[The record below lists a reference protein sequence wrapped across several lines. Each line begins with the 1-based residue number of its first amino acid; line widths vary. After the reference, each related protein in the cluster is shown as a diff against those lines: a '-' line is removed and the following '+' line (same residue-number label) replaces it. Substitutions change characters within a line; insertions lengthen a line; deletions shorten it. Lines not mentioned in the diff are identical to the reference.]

1 MRNHLPYMTT
11 PINTSQTASIIHSIL
26 PYSRYLKRILE
37 SEPELYQEL
46 LKQLHLPFV
55 REEMLDL
62 LQNPAIPLSNEAN
75 LHHLL
80 RQLRKR
86 TILRL
91 AARDLAG
98 FADLNEVMSTM
109 TALADVTIQFSLR
122 FLHQLMAQ
130 PERFGEPVGEK
141 TGTKQQL
148 LIVAMGKL
156 GGGELNVS
164 SDVDLVFIYPED
176 GETDG
181 KKNITNHEFF
191 VKLGRKLIA
200 SLNDYTVD
208 GYVFRVDMRLR
219 PYGENSPLAISLTM
233 LEDYFVTQGREW
245 ERHAWIKSR
254 VIAGSSITEAALM
267 ELIVRPFVFR
277 KYLDFGAYE
286 AMRSLHTQLRKEVDR
301 RELHDNIKLGPGGI
315 REIEFITQVFQL
327 IRGGRDADLCI
338 RPTLGVLQR
347 LKQKQPLPEQTVEE
361 LIQAYHFLRKLE
373 HRLQYLDDQQTQ
385 NLPQNQD
392 DQLLIAK
399 SMGFTDY
406 TGFLEHLDLY
416 RQNVTYHFEQIF
428 AARRKTLKP
437 AVFARIRPEQT
448 GDSEIVKAFSDQLK
462 VLGYI
467 EPDKITARVQQ
478 FYGSA
483 IFRQLSHPNQERIL
497 ELMPTLMEVAA
508 RFPPV
513 EIMLERML
521 RLLEKIGQYS
531 AYLALLQEYPQ
542 TLPRVAKLVSISQ
555 WASDYLGRHPIL
567 LDELLAPSGLHA
579 LPDWST
585 LETELIHQLYH
596 TSIPRAQMMEWQMD
610 VLRHFQ
616 HAQVFRLLA
625 VDLEGNLLLETLS
638 DHLTALADLILD
650 HVVQLAWQGLKKKH
664 RESPV
669 FAIIGYGK
677 LGGKELGYVSDLDM
691 VYLYQ
696 DHHPDALEIYTKL
709 AQNINLWLTNHTSA
723 GVLYETDLRL
733 RPNGTSGLLVNS
745 VEAFSLYQHEQAW
758 VWEHQ
763 ALTRARFVVGNHEV
777 GEKFEQIRKDIL
789 CQPRDLANL
798 KREILMMRTKML
810 EAHPNPTPL
819 FDVKHD
825 HGGIID
831 VEFIVQYLVLG
842 YAHRY
847 PQLTGNIGN
856 IALLKLAGELGLTSA
871 EKANAALIAYRELRR
886 TQHQLRLSGMPE
898 ATGSTLSKDTSQKF
912 ARVAND
918 YLSDARQAVFLLWE
932 EVFGT
937 REILKP

>member
-1 MRNHLPYMTT
+1 MTT
-11 PINTSQTASIIHSIL
+11 LINISRATSIIDSVL

-37 SEPELYQEL
+37 SEPELHQEL
-46 LKQLHLPFV
+46 LQQLYHPLT
-55 REEMLDL
+55 REEMLDF
-62 LQNPAIPLSNEAN
+62 LQNPSALPADETG
-75 LHHLL
+75 LHRLL

-91 AARDLAG
+91 TARDLAG
-98 FADLNEVMSTM
+98 LADLNEVMTTM
-109 TALADVTIQFSLR
+109 TALADVTIRFSLE
-122 FLHQLMAQ
+122 FLHTLMTR
-130 PERFGEPVGEK
+130 PEIFGKPTGER
-141 TGTKQQL
+141 TGTEQQL

-181 KKNITNHEFF
+181 RKSITNHEFF

-277 KYLDFGAYE
+277 KYLDFEAYE

-347 LKQKQPLPEQTVEE
+347 LKQKQPLPEQTVDE
-361 LIQAYHFLRKLE
+361 LIEAYHFLRKLE

-399 SMGFTDY
+399 SMGFSDY
-406 TGFLEHLDLY
+406 TSFLKQLDLY
-416 RQNVTYHFEQIF
+416 RQNVTHHFEQIF
-428 AARRKTLKP
+428 AERRKAAKSGT
-437 AVFARIRPEQT
+437 FARIRPEQT
-448 GDSEIVKAFSDQLK
+448 GDSEIVKAFGNQLK

-467 EPDKITARVQQ
+467 DPDKITARVQQ
-478 FYGSA
+478 FYAGDV
-483 IFRQLSHPNQERIL
+483 FRQLSHPNQERIL

-513 EIMLERML
+513 EITLERML
-521 RLLEKIGQYS
+521 QLLEKIGQFS

-542 TLPRVAKLVSISQ
+542 TLLRVAKLVSISQ

-567 LDELLAPSGLHA
+567 LDELLAPSGLHT
-579 LPDWST
+579 LPDW
-585 LETELIHQLYH
+585 LALKTELIHQLH
-596 TSIPRAQMMEWQMD
+596 HSNIPKAQMTEWQMD

-650 HVVQLAWQGLKKKH
+650 NVVQLAWQGLRKKH
-664 RESPV
+664 RQSPV

-677 LGGKELGYVSDLDM
+677 LGGKELGYVSDLDI

-696 DHHPDALEIYTKL
+696 DSHPDAVEVYTKL
-709 AQNINLWLTNHTSA
+709 AQNINLWLTSHTSA

-733 RPNGTSGLLVNS
+733 RPNGTGGLLVNS
-745 VEAFSLYQHEQAW
+745 IEAFSQYQHEQAW

-763 ALTRARFVVGNHEV
+763 ALTRARFVIGDHAV

-798 KREILMMRTKML
+798 KREILTMRTRML

-831 VEFIVQYLVLG
+831 VEFMVQYLVLG

-856 IALLKLAGELGLTSA
+856 IGLLKLAGELGLTSA
-871 EKANAALIAYRELRR
+871 EKANAALTAYRELRR
-886 TQHQLRLSGMPE
+886 TQHQLRLSGIPE
-898 ATGSTLSKDTSQKF
+898 ATGTTLSKDASQKF
-912 ARVAND
+912 ARVTNE
-918 YLSDARQAVFLLWE
+918 YLSDARQAVFRLWDDI
-932 EVFGT
+932 FGT
-937 REILKP
+937 

>member
-1 MRNHLPYMTT
+1 MTT
-11 PINTSQTASIIHSIL
+11 LINISRATSIIDSVL

-37 SEPELYQEL
+37 SEPELHQEL
-46 LKQLHLPFV
+46 LKQLYHPLT
-55 REEMLDL
+55 REEMLDF
-62 LQNPAIPLSNEAN
+62 LQNPSTLPADETG
-75 LHHLL
+75 LHRLL

-98 FADLNEVMSTM
+98 LADLNEVMTTM
-109 TALADVTIQFSLR
+109 TALADVTIRFSLE
-122 FLHQLMAQ
+122 FLHTLMTR
-130 PERFGEPVGEK
+130 PEIFGKPTGER
-141 TGTKQQL
+141 TGTEQQL

-181 KKNITNHEFF
+181 RKSITNHEFF

-277 KYLDFGAYE
+277 KYLDFEAYE

-347 LKQKQPLPEQTVEE
+347 LKQKQPLPEQTVDE
-361 LIQAYHFLRKLE
+361 LIEAYHFLRKLE

-399 SMGFTDY
+399 SMGFSDY
-406 TGFLEHLDLY
+406 TSFLKQLDLY
-416 RQNVTYHFEQIF
+416 RQNVTHHFEQIF
-428 AARRKTLKP
+428 AERRKAAKSGT
-437 AVFARIRPEQT
+437 FARIRPEQT
-448 GDSEIVKAFSDQLK
+448 GDSEIVKAFGNQLK

-467 EPDKITARVQQ
+467 DPDRITARVQQ
-478 FYGSA
+478 FYAGDV
-483 IFRQLSHPNQERIL
+483 FRQLSHPNQERIL

-513 EIMLERML
+513 EITLERML
-521 RLLEKIGQYS
+521 QLLEKIGQFS

-542 TLPRVAKLVSISQ
+542 TLLRVAKLVSISQ
-555 WASDYLGRHPIL
+555 WASDYLGRHPIV
-567 LDELLAPSGLHA
+567 LDELLAPSGLHT
-579 LPDWST
+579 LPDW
-585 LETELIHQLYH
+585 LALKTELIHQLH
-596 TSIPRAQMMEWQMD
+596 HSNIPKTQMTEWQMD

-650 HVVQLAWQGLKKKH
+650 NVVQLAWQGLRKKH
-664 RESPV
+664 RQSPV

-677 LGGKELGYVSDLDM
+677 LGGKELGYVSDLDI

-696 DHHPDALEIYTKL
+696 DSHPDAVEVYTKL
-709 AQNINLWLTNHTSA
+709 AQNINLWLTSHTSA

-733 RPNGTSGLLVNS
+733 RPNGTGGLLVNS
-745 VEAFSLYQHEQAW
+745 IEAFSQYQHEQAW

-763 ALTRARFVVGNHEV
+763 ALTRARFVIGDHAV

-798 KREILMMRTKML
+798 KREILTMRTRML

-831 VEFIVQYLVLG
+831 VEFMVQYLVLG

-856 IALLKLAGELGLTSA
+856 IGLLKLAGELGLTSA
-871 EKANAALIAYRELRR
+871 EKANAALTAYRELRR
-886 TQHQLRLSGMPE
+886 TQHQLRLSGIPE
-898 ATGSTLSKDTSQKF
+898 ATGTTLSKDASQKF
-912 ARVAND
+912 ARVTNE
-918 YLSDARQAVFLLWE
+918 YLSDARQAVFRLWDDI
-932 EVFGT
+932 FGT
-937 REILKP
+937 

>member
-1 MRNHLPYMTT
+1 MTT
-11 PINTSQTASIIHSIL
+11 LINISRATSIIDSVL
-26 PYSRYLKRILE
+26 PCSRYLKRILE
-37 SEPELYQEL
+37 SEPELHQEL
-46 LKQLHLPFV
+46 LQQLYHPLT
-55 REEMLDL
+55 REEMLDF
-62 LQNPAIPLSNEAN
+62 LQNPSALPADETG
-75 LHHLL
+75 LHRLL

-91 AARDLAG
+91 TARDLAG
-98 FADLNEVMSTM
+98 LADLNEVMTTM
-109 TALADVTIQFSLR
+109 TALADVTIRFSLE
-122 FLHQLMAQ
+122 FLHTLMTR
-130 PERFGEPVGEK
+130 PEIFGKPTGER
-141 TGTKQQL
+141 TGTEQQL

-181 KKNITNHEFF
+181 RKSITNHEFF

-277 KYLDFGAYE
+277 KYLDFEAYE

-347 LKQKQPLPEQTVEE
+347 LKQKQPLPEQTVDE
-361 LIQAYHFLRKLE
+361 LIEAYHFLRKLE

-399 SMGFTDY
+399 SMGVSDY
-406 TGFLEHLDLY
+406 TSFLKQLDLY
-416 RQNVTYHFEQIF
+416 RQNVTHHFEQIF
-428 AARRKTLKP
+428 AERRKAAKSGT
-437 AVFARIRPEQT
+437 FARIRPEQT
-448 GDSEIVKAFSDQLK
+448 GDSEIVKAFGNQLK

-467 EPDKITARVQQ
+467 DPDKITARVQQ
-478 FYGSA
+478 FYAGDV
-483 IFRQLSHPNQERIL
+483 FRQLSHPNQERIL

-513 EIMLERML
+513 EITLERML
-521 RLLEKIGQYS
+521 QLLEKIGQFS

-567 LDELLAPSGLHA
+567 LDELLAPSGLHT
-579 LPDWST
+579 LPDW
-585 LETELIHQLYH
+585 LALKTELIHQLH
-596 TSIPRAQMMEWQMD
+596 HSNIPKTQMTEWQMD

-650 HVVQLAWQGLKKKH
+650 NVVQLAWQGLRKKH
-664 RESPV
+664 RQSPV

-677 LGGKELGYVSDLDM
+677 LGGKELGYVSDLDI

-696 DHHPDALEIYTKL
+696 DSHPDAVEVYTKL
-709 AQNINLWLTNHTSA
+709 AQNINLWLTSHTSA

-733 RPNGTSGLLVNS
+733 RPNGTGGLLVNS
-745 VEAFSLYQHEQAW
+745 IEAFSQYQHEQAW

-763 ALTRARFVVGNHEV
+763 ALTRARFVIGDHAVGK
-777 GEKFEQIRKDIL
+777 KFEQIRKDIL

-798 KREILMMRTKML
+798 KREILTMRTRML

-831 VEFIVQYLVLG
+831 VEFMVQYLVLG

-856 IALLKLAGELGLTSA
+856 IGLLKLAGELGLTSA

-886 TQHQLRLSGMPE
+886 TQHQLRLSGIPE
-898 ATGSTLSKDTSQKF
+898 ATGTTLSKDASQKF
-912 ARVAND
+912 ARVTNE
-918 YLSDARQAVFLLWE
+918 YLSDARQAVFRLWDDI
-932 EVFGT
+932 FGT
-937 REILKP
+937 

>member
-1 MRNHLPYMTT
+1 MTT
-11 PINTSQTASIIHSIL
+11 LINISRATSIIDSVL

-37 SEPELYQEL
+37 SEPELHQEL
-46 LKQLHLPFV
+46 LKQLYHPLT
-55 REEMLDL
+55 REEMLDF
-62 LQNPAIPLSNEAN
+62 LQNPSALPADETG
-75 LHHLL
+75 LHRLL

-98 FADLNEVMSTM
+98 LADLNEVMTTM
-109 TALADVTIQFSLR
+109 TALADVTIRFSLE
-122 FLHQLMAQ
+122 FLHTLMTR
-130 PERFGEPVGEK
+130 PEIFGKPTGER
-141 TGTKQQL
+141 TGTEQQL

-181 KKNITNHEFF
+181 RKSITNHEFF

-277 KYLDFGAYE
+277 KYLDFEAYE

-347 LKQKQPLPEQTVEE
+347 LKQKQPLPEQTVDE
-361 LIQAYHFLRKLE
+361 LIEAYHFLRKLE

-399 SMGFTDY
+399 SMGFSDY
-406 TGFLEHLDLY
+406 TSFLKQLDLY
-416 RQNVTYHFEQIF
+416 RQNVTHHFEQIF
-428 AARRKTLKP
+428 AERRKAAKSGT
-437 AVFARIRPEQT
+437 FARIRPEQT
-448 GDSEIVKAFSDQLK
+448 GDSEIVKAFGNQLK

-467 EPDKITARVQQ
+467 DPDRITARVQQ
-478 FYGSA
+478 FYAGDV
-483 IFRQLSHPNQERIL
+483 FRQLSHPNQERIL

-513 EIMLERML
+513 EITLERML
-521 RLLEKIGQYS
+521 QLLEKIGQFS

-542 TLPRVAKLVSISQ
+542 TLLRVAKLVSISQ

-567 LDELLAPSGLHA
+567 LDELLAPSGLHT
-579 LPDWST
+579 LPDW
-585 LETELIHQLYH
+585 LALKTELIHQLH
-596 TSIPRAQMMEWQMD
+596 HSNIPKTQMTEWQMD

-650 HVVQLAWQGLKKKH
+650 NVVQLAWQGLRKKH
-664 RESPV
+664 RQSPV

-677 LGGKELGYVSDLDM
+677 LGGKELGYVSDLDI

-696 DHHPDALEIYTKL
+696 DSHPDAVEVYTKL
-709 AQNINLWLTNHTSA
+709 AQNINLWLTSHTSA

-733 RPNGTSGLLVNS
+733 RPNGTGGLLVNS
-745 VEAFSLYQHEQAW
+745 IEAFSQYQHEQAW

-763 ALTRARFVVGNHEV
+763 ALTRARFVIGDHAV

-798 KREILMMRTKML
+798 KREILTMRTRML

-831 VEFIVQYLVLG
+831 VEFMVQYLVLG

-856 IALLKLAGELGLTSA
+856 IGLLKLAGELGLTSA

-886 TQHQLRLSGMPE
+886 TQHQLRLSGIPE
-898 ATGSTLSKDTSQKF
+898 ATGTTLSKDASQKF
-912 ARVAND
+912 ARVTNE
-918 YLSDARQAVFLLWE
+918 YLSDARQAVFRLWDDI
-932 EVFGT
+932 FGT
-937 REILKP
+937 

>member
-1 MRNHLPYMTT
+1 MTT
-11 PINTSQTASIIHSIL
+11 LINISRATSIIDSVL

-37 SEPELYQEL
+37 SEPELHQEL
-46 LKQLHLPFV
+46 LKQLYHPLT
-55 REEMLDL
+55 REEMLDF
-62 LQNPAIPLSNEAN
+62 LQNPSALPADETG
-75 LHHLL
+75 LHRLL

-91 AARDLAG
+91 TARDLAG
-98 FADLNEVMSTM
+98 LADLNEVMTTM
-109 TALADVTIQFSLR
+109 TALADVTIRFSLE
-122 FLHQLMAQ
+122 FLHTLMTR
-130 PERFGEPVGEK
+130 PEIFGKPTGER
-141 TGTKQQL
+141 TGTEQQL

-181 KKNITNHEFF
+181 RKSITNHEFF

-277 KYLDFGAYE
+277 KYLDFEAYE

-347 LKQKQPLPEQTVEE
+347 LKQKQPLPEQTVDE
-361 LIQAYHFLRKLE
+361 LIEAYHFLRKLE

-399 SMGFTDY
+399 SMGFSDY
-406 TGFLEHLDLY
+406 TSFLKQLDLY
-416 RQNVTYHFEQIF
+416 RQNVTHHFEQIF
-428 AARRKTLKP
+428 AERRKAAKSGT
-437 AVFARIRPEQT
+437 FARIRPEQT
-448 GDSEIVKAFSDQLK
+448 GDSEIVKAFGNQLK

-467 EPDKITARVQQ
+467 DPDKITARVQQ
-478 FYGSA
+478 FYAGDV
-483 IFRQLSHPNQERIL
+483 FRQLSHPNQERIL

-513 EIMLERML
+513 EITLERML
-521 RLLEKIGQYS
+521 QLLEKIGQFS

-567 LDELLAPSGLHA
+567 LDELLAPSGLHT
-579 LPDWST
+579 LPDW
-585 LETELIHQLYH
+585 LALKTELIHQLH
-596 TSIPRAQMMEWQMD
+596 HSNIPKTQMTEWQMD

-650 HVVQLAWQGLKKKH
+650 NVVQLAWQGLRKKH
-664 RESPV
+664 RQSPV

-677 LGGKELGYVSDLDM
+677 LGGKELGYVSDLDI

-696 DHHPDALEIYTKL
+696 DSHPDAVEVYTKL
-709 AQNINLWLTNHTSA
+709 AQNINLWLTSHTSA

-733 RPNGTSGLLVNS
+733 RPNGTGGLLVNS
-745 VEAFSLYQHEQAW
+745 IEAFSQYQHEQAW

-763 ALTRARFVVGNHEV
+763 ALTRARFVIGDHAVGK
-777 GEKFEQIRKDIL
+777 KFEQIRKDIL

-798 KREILMMRTKML
+798 KREILTMRTRML

-831 VEFIVQYLVLG
+831 VEFMVQYLVLG

-856 IALLKLAGELGLTSA
+856 IGLLKLAGELGLTSA

-886 TQHQLRLSGMPE
+886 TQHQLRLSGIPE
-898 ATGSTLSKDTSQKF
+898 ATGTTLSKDASQKF
-912 ARVAND
+912 ARVTNE
-918 YLSDARQAVFLLWE
+918 YLSDARQAVFRLWDDI
-932 EVFGT
+932 FGT
-937 REILKP
+937 

>member
-1 MRNHLPYMTT
+1 MTT
-11 PINTSQTASIIHSIL
+11 LINISRATSIIDSVL

-37 SEPELYQEL
+37 SEPELHQEL
-46 LKQLHLPFV
+46 LQQLYHPLT
-55 REEMLDL
+55 REEMLDF
-62 LQNPAIPLSNEAN
+62 LQNPSALPADETG
-75 LHHLL
+75 LHRLL

-91 AARDLAG
+91 TARDLAG
-98 FADLNEVMSTM
+98 LADLNEVMTTM
-109 TALADVTIQFSLR
+109 TALADVTIRFSLE
-122 FLHQLMAQ
+122 FLHTLMTR
-130 PERFGEPVGEK
+130 PEIFGKPTGER
-141 TGTKQQL
+141 TGTEQQL

-181 KKNITNHEFF
+181 RKSITNHEFF

-277 KYLDFGAYE
+277 KYLDFEAYE

-347 LKQKQPLPEQTVEE
+347 LKQKQPLPEQTVDE
-361 LIQAYHFLRKLE
+361 LIEAYHFLRKLE

-399 SMGFTDY
+399 SMGFSDY
-406 TGFLEHLDLY
+406 TSFLKQLDLY
-416 RQNVTYHFEQIF
+416 RQNVTHHFEQIF
-428 AARRKTLKP
+428 AERRKAAKSGT
-437 AVFARIRPEQT
+437 FARIRPEQT
-448 GDSEIVKAFSDQLK
+448 GDSEIVKAFGNQLK

-467 EPDKITARVQQ
+467 DPDKITARVQQ
-478 FYGSA
+478 FYAGDV
-483 IFRQLSHPNQERIL
+483 FRQLSHPNQERIL

-513 EIMLERML
+513 EITLERML
-521 RLLEKIGQYS
+521 QLLEKIGQFS

-567 LDELLAPSGLHA
+567 LDELLAPSGLHT
-579 LPDWST
+579 LPDW
-585 LETELIHQLYH
+585 LALKTELIHQLH
-596 TSIPRAQMMEWQMD
+596 HSNIPKTQMTEWQMD

-650 HVVQLAWQGLKKKH
+650 NVVQLAWQGLRKKH
-664 RESPV
+664 RQSPV

-677 LGGKELGYVSDLDM
+677 LGGKELGYVSDLDI

-696 DHHPDALEIYTKL
+696 DSHPDAVEVYTKL
-709 AQNINLWLTNHTSA
+709 AQNINLWLTSHTSA

-733 RPNGTSGLLVNS
+733 RPNGTGGLLVNS
-745 VEAFSLYQHEQAW
+745 IEAFSQYQHEQAW

-763 ALTRARFVVGNHEV
+763 ALTRARFVIGDHAV

-798 KREILMMRTKML
+798 KREILTMRTRML

-831 VEFIVQYLVLG
+831 VEFMVQYLVLG

-856 IALLKLAGELGLTSA
+856 IGLLKLAGELGLTSA

-886 TQHQLRLSGMPE
+886 TQHQLRLSGIPE
-898 ATGSTLSKDTSQKF
+898 ATGTTLSKDASQKF
-912 ARVAND
+912 ARVTNE
-918 YLSDARQAVFLLWE
+918 YLSDARQAVFRLWDDI
-932 EVFGT
+932 FGM
-937 REILKP
+937 

>member
-1 MRNHLPYMTT
+1 MTT
-11 PINTSQTASIIHSIL
+11 LINISRATSIIDSVL

-37 SEPELYQEL
+37 SEPELHQEL
-46 LKQLHLPFV
+46 LQQLYHPLT
-55 REEMLDL
+55 REEMLDF
-62 LQNPAIPLSNEAN
+62 LQNPSALPADETG
-75 LHHLL
+75 LHRLL

-91 AARDLAG
+91 TARDLAG
-98 FADLNEVMSTM
+98 LADLNEVMTTM
-109 TALADVTIQFSLR
+109 TALADVTIRFSLE
-122 FLHQLMAQ
+122 FLHTLMTR
-130 PERFGEPVGEK
+130 PEIFGKPTGER
-141 TGTKQQL
+141 TGTEQQL

-181 KKNITNHEFF
+181 RKSITNHEFF

-277 KYLDFGAYE
+277 KYLDFEAYE

-347 LKQKQPLPEQTVEE
+347 LKQKQPLPEQTVDE
-361 LIQAYHFLRKLE
+361 LIEAYHFLRKLE

-399 SMGFTDY
+399 SMGFSDY
-406 TGFLEHLDLY
+406 TSFLKQLDLY
-416 RQNVTYHFEQIF
+416 RQNVTHHFEQIF
-428 AARRKTLKP
+428 AERRKAAKSGT
-437 AVFARIRPEQT
+437 FARIRPEQT
-448 GDSEIVKAFSDQLK
+448 GDSEIVKAFGNQLK

-467 EPDKITARVQQ
+467 DPDKITARVQQ
-478 FYGSA
+478 FYAGDV
-483 IFRQLSHPNQERIL
+483 FRQLSHPNQERIL

-513 EIMLERML
+513 EITLERML
-521 RLLEKIGQYS
+521 QLLEKIGQFS

-567 LDELLAPSGLHA
+567 LDELLAPSGLHT
-579 LPDWST
+579 LPDW
-585 LETELIHQLYH
+585 LALKTELIHQLH
-596 TSIPRAQMMEWQMD
+596 HSNIPKTQMTEWQMD

-650 HVVQLAWQGLKKKH
+650 NVVQLAWQGLRKKH
-664 RESPV
+664 RQSPV

-677 LGGKELGYVSDLDM
+677 LGGKELGYVSDLDI

-696 DHHPDALEIYTKL
+696 DSHPDAVEVYTKL
-709 AQNINLWLTNHTSA
+709 AQNINLWLTSHTSA

-733 RPNGTSGLLVNS
+733 RPNGTGGLLVNS
-745 VEAFSLYQHEQAW
+745 IEAFSQYQHEQAW

-763 ALTRARFVVGNHEV
+763 ALTRARFVIGDHAV

-798 KREILMMRTKML
+798 KREILMMRIRML

-831 VEFIVQYLVLG
+831 VEFMVQYLVLG

-856 IALLKLAGELGLTSA
+856 IGLLKLAGELGLTSA

-886 TQHQLRLSGMPE
+886 TQHQLRLSGIPE
-898 ATGSTLSKDTSQKF
+898 ATGTTLSKDASQKF
-912 ARVAND
+912 ARVTNE
-918 YLSDARQAVFLLWE
+918 YLSDARQAVFRLWDDI
-932 EVFGT
+932 FGM
-937 REILKP
+937 

>member
-1 MRNHLPYMTT
+1 MTT
-11 PINTSQTASIIHSIL
+11 LINISRATSIIDSVL

-37 SEPELYQEL
+37 SEPELHQEL
-46 LKQLHLPFV
+46 LQQLYHPLT
-55 REEMLDL
+55 REEMLDF
-62 LQNPAIPLSNEAN
+62 LQNPSALPADETG
-75 LHHLL
+75 LHRLL

-91 AARDLAG
+91 TARDLAG
-98 FADLNEVMSTM
+98 LADLNEVMTTM
-109 TALADVTIQFSLR
+109 TALADVTIRFSLE
-122 FLHQLMAQ
+122 FLHTLMTR
-130 PERFGEPVGEK
+130 PEIFGKPTGER
-141 TGTKQQL
+141 TGTEQQL

-181 KKNITNHEFF
+181 RKSITNHEFF

-277 KYLDFGAYE
+277 KYLDFEAYE

-347 LKQKQPLPEQTVEE
+347 LKQKQPLPEQTVDE
-361 LIQAYHFLRKLE
+361 LIEAYHFLRKLE

-399 SMGFTDY
+399 SMGFSDY
-406 TGFLEHLDLY
+406 TSFLKQLDLY
-416 RQNVTYHFEQIF
+416 RQNVTHHFEQIF
-428 AARRKTLKP
+428 AERRKAAKSGT
-437 AVFARIRPEQT
+437 FARIRPEQT
-448 GDSEIVKAFSDQLK
+448 GDSEIVKAFGNQLK

-467 EPDKITARVQQ
+467 DPDRITARVQQ
-478 FYGSA
+478 FYAGDV
-483 IFRQLSHPNQERIL
+483 FRQLSHPNQERIL

-513 EIMLERML
+513 EITLERML
-521 RLLEKIGQYS
+521 QLLEKIGQFS

-542 TLPRVAKLVSISQ
+542 TLLRVAKLVSISQ

-567 LDELLAPSGLHA
+567 LDELLAPSGLHT
-579 LPDWST
+579 LPDW
-585 LETELIHQLYH
+585 LALKTELIHQLH
-596 TSIPRAQMMEWQMD
+596 HSNIPKTQMTEWQMD

-650 HVVQLAWQGLKKKH
+650 NVVQLAWQGLRKKH
-664 RESPV
+664 RQSPV

-677 LGGKELGYVSDLDM
+677 LGGKELGYVSDLDI

-696 DHHPDALEIYTKL
+696 DSHPDAVEVYTKL
-709 AQNINLWLTNHTSA
+709 AQNINLWLTSHTSA

-733 RPNGTSGLLVNS
+733 RPNGTGGLLVNS
-745 VEAFSLYQHEQAW
+745 IEAFSQYQHEQAW

-763 ALTRARFVVGNHEV
+763 ALTRARFVIGDHAV

-798 KREILMMRTKML
+798 KREILTMRTRML

-831 VEFIVQYLVLG
+831 VEFMVQYLVLG

-871 EKANAALIAYRELRR
+871 EKANAALTAYRELRR
-886 TQHQLRLSGMPE
+886 TQHQLRLSGIPE
-898 ATGSTLSKDTSQKF
+898 ATGTTLSKDASQKF
-912 ARVAND
+912 ARVTNE
-918 YLSDARQAVFLLWE
+918 YLSDARQAVFRLWDDI
-932 EVFGT
+932 FGT
-937 REILKP
+937 

>member
-1 MRNHLPYMTT
+1 MTT
-11 PINTSQTASIIHSIL
+11 LINISRATSIIDSVL

-37 SEPELYQEL
+37 SEPELHQEL
-46 LKQLHLPFV
+46 LKQLYHPLT
-55 REEMLDL
+55 REEMLDF
-62 LQNPAIPLSNEAN
+62 LQNPSTLPADETG
-75 LHHLL
+75 LHRLL

-98 FADLNEVMSTM
+98 LADLNEVMTTM
-109 TALADVTIQFSLR
+109 TALADVTIRFSLE
-122 FLHQLMAQ
+122 FLHTLMTR
-130 PERFGEPVGEK
+130 PEIFGKPTGER
-141 TGTKQQL
+141 TGTEQQL

-181 KKNITNHEFF
+181 RKSITNHEFF

-277 KYLDFGAYE
+277 KYLDFEAYE

-347 LKQKQPLPEQTVEE
+347 LKQKQPLPEQTVDE
-361 LIQAYHFLRKLE
+361 LIEAYHFLRKLE

-399 SMGFTDY
+399 SMGFSDY
-406 TGFLEHLDLY
+406 TSFLKQLDLY
-416 RQNVTYHFEQIF
+416 RQNVTHHFEQIF
-428 AARRKTLKP
+428 AERRKAAKSGT
-437 AVFARIRPEQT
+437 FARIRPEQT
-448 GDSEIVKAFSDQLK
+448 GDSEIVKAFGNQLK

-467 EPDKITARVQQ
+467 DPDRITARVQQ
-478 FYGSA
+478 FYAGDV
-483 IFRQLSHPNQERIL
+483 FRQLSHPNQERIL

-513 EIMLERML
+513 EITLERML
-521 RLLEKIGQYS
+521 QLLEKIGQFS

-542 TLPRVAKLVSISQ
+542 TLLRVAKLVSISQ

-567 LDELLAPSGLHA
+567 LDELLAPSGLHT
-579 LPDWST
+579 LPDW
-585 LETELIHQLYH
+585 LALKTELIHQLH
-596 TSIPRAQMMEWQMD
+596 HSNIPKTQMTEWQMD

-650 HVVQLAWQGLKKKH
+650 NVVQLAWQGLRKKH
-664 RESPV
+664 RQSPV

-677 LGGKELGYVSDLDM
+677 LGGKELGYVSDLDI

-696 DHHPDALEIYTKL
+696 DSHPDAVEVYTKL
-709 AQNINLWLTNHTSA
+709 AQNINLWLTSHTSA

-733 RPNGTSGLLVNS
+733 RPNGTGGLLVNS
-745 VEAFSLYQHEQAW
+745 IEAFSQYQHEQAW

-763 ALTRARFVVGNHEV
+763 ALTRARFVIGDHAV

-798 KREILMMRTKML
+798 KREILTMRTRML

-831 VEFIVQYLVLG
+831 VEFMVQYLVLG

-856 IALLKLAGELGLTSA
+856 IGLLKLAGELGLTSA
-871 EKANAALIAYRELRR
+871 EKANAALTAYRELRR
-886 TQHQLRLSGMPE
+886 TQHQLRLSGIPE
-898 ATGSTLSKDTSQKF
+898 ATGTTLSKDASQKF
-912 ARVAND
+912 ARVTNE
-918 YLSDARQAVFLLWE
+918 YLSDARQAVFRLWDDI
-932 EVFGT
+932 FGT
-937 REILKP
+937 

>member
-1 MRNHLPYMTT
+1 MTT
-11 PINTSQTASIIHSIL
+11 LINISRATSIIDNIL

-37 SEPELYQEL
+37 SEPELHQEL
-46 LKQLHLPFV
+46 LKQLYHPLT
-55 REEMLDL
+55 REEMLDF
-62 LQNPAIPLSNEAN
+62 LQNPSTLPADETG
-75 LHHLL
+75 LHRLL

-98 FADLNEVMSTM
+98 LADLNEVMTTM
-109 TALADVTIQFSLR
+109 TALADVTIRFSLE
-122 FLHQLMAQ
+122 FLHTLMTR
-130 PERFGEPVGEK
+130 PEIFGKPTGER
-141 TGTKQQL
+141 TGTEQQL

-181 KKNITNHEFF
+181 RKSITNHEFF

-277 KYLDFGAYE
+277 KYLDFEAYE

-347 LKQKQPLPEQTVEE
+347 LKQKQPLPEQTVDE
-361 LIQAYHFLRKLE
+361 LIEAYHFLRKLE

-399 SMGFTDY
+399 SMGFSDY
-406 TGFLEHLDLY
+406 TSFLKQLDLY
-416 RQNVTYHFEQIF
+416 RQNVTHHFEQIF
-428 AARRKTLKP
+428 AERRKAAKSGT
-437 AVFARIRPEQT
+437 FARIRPEQT
-448 GDSEIVKAFSDQLK
+448 GDSEIVKAFGNQLK

-467 EPDKITARVQQ
+467 DPDRITARVQQ
-478 FYGSA
+478 FYAGDV
-483 IFRQLSHPNQERIL
+483 FRQLSHPNQERIL

-513 EIMLERML
+513 EITLERML
-521 RLLEKIGQYS
+521 QLLEKIGQFS

-567 LDELLAPSGLHA
+567 LDELLAPSGLHT
-579 LPDWST
+579 LPDW
-585 LETELIHQLYH
+585 LALKTELIHQLH
-596 TSIPRAQMMEWQMD
+596 HSNIPKTQMTEWQMD

-650 HVVQLAWQGLKKKH
+650 NVVQLAWQGLRKKH
-664 RESPV
+664 RQSPV

-677 LGGKELGYVSDLDM
+677 LGGKELGYVSDLDI

-696 DHHPDALEIYTKL
+696 DSHPDAVEVYTKL
-709 AQNINLWLTNHTSA
+709 AQNINLWLTSHTSA

-733 RPNGTSGLLVNS
+733 RPNGTGGLLVNS
-745 VEAFSLYQHEQAW
+745 IEAFSQYQHEQAW

-763 ALTRARFVVGNHEV
+763 ALTRARFVIGDHAV

-798 KREILMMRTKML
+798 KREILTMRTRML

-831 VEFIVQYLVLG
+831 VEFMVQYLVLG

-856 IALLKLAGELGLTSA
+856 IGLLKLAGELGLTSA

-886 TQHQLRLSGMPE
+886 TQHQLRLSGIPE
-898 ATGSTLSKDTSQKF
+898 ATGTTLSKDASQKF
-912 ARVAND
+912 ARVTNE
-918 YLSDARQAVFLLWE
+918 YLSDARQAVFRLWDDI
-932 EVFGT
+932 FGT
-937 REILKP
+937 

>member
-1 MRNHLPYMTT
+1 MTT
-11 PINTSQTASIIHSIL
+11 PINISQAASIIDSVL

-46 LKQLHLPFV
+46 LKQLYHPLT
-55 REEMLDL
+55 REEMFDF
-62 LQNPAIPLSNEAN
+62 LQNPSTLPADETS

-98 FADLNEVMSTM
+98 LADLNEVMTTM
-109 TALADVTIQFSLR
+109 TALADVTIRFSLE
-122 FLHQLMAQ
+122 FLHMLMT
-130 PERFGEPVGEK
+130 RSGIFGKPTGEK
-141 TGTKQQL
+141 TGTEQQL

-181 KKNITNHEFF
+181 RKSITNHEFF

-277 KYLDFGAYE
+277 KYLDFEAYE
-286 AMRSLHTQLRKEVDR
+286 AMRSLHTQLRREVDR

-347 LKQKQPLPEQTVEE
+347 LKQKQPLPEQTVDE
-361 LIQAYHFLRKLE
+361 LIEAYHFLRKLE

-406 TGFLEHLDLY
+406 TSFLKHLDLY
-416 RQNVTYHFEQIF
+416 RQNVTHHFEQIF
-428 AARRKTLKP
+428 AERRKAAKSG
-437 AVFARIRPEQT
+437 AFARIRPEQT
-448 GDSEIVKAFSDQLK
+448 GDSEMVRVFGNQLK

-467 EPDKITARVQQ
+467 DPDKITARVQQ
-478 FYGSA
+478 FYASD

-497 ELMPTLMEVAA
+497 ELMPTLIEVAA

-513 EIMLERML
+513 EITLERML
-521 RLLEKIGQYS
+521 QLLEKIGQFS

-567 LDELLAPSGLHA
+567 LDELLAPSGLHT
-579 LPDWST
+579 LPDWVA
-585 LETELIHQLYH
+585 LKTELIHQLH
-596 TSIPRAQMMEWQMD
+596 HSNIPKAQVTEWQMD

-650 HVVQLAWQGLKKKH
+650 NVVQLAWQGLRKKH
-664 RESPV
+664 RQSPV
-669 FAIIGYGK
+669 FAVIGYGK
-677 LGGKELGYVSDLDM
+677 LGGKELGYVSDLDI

-696 DHHPDALEIYTKL
+696 DSHPDAVEVYTKL
-709 AQNINLWLTNHTSA
+709 AQNINLWLTSHTSA

-733 RPNGTSGLLVNS
+733 RPNGTGGLLVNS
-745 VEAFSLYQHEQAW
+745 IEAFSQYQHEQAW

-763 ALTRARFVVGNHEV
+763 ALTRARFVIGDHAV

-798 KREILMMRTKML
+798 KREILMMRTRML

-831 VEFIVQYLVLG
+831 VEFMVQYLVLG

-886 TQHQLRLSGMPE
+886 TQHQLRLSGIPE
-898 ATGSTLSKDTSQKF
+898 ATGTTLSKDVSQKF
-912 ARVAND
+912 ARVTNE
-918 YLSDARQAVFLLWE
+918 YLSDAKQAVFRLWDDI
-932 EVFGT
+932 FGT
-937 REILKP
+937 

>member
-1 MRNHLPYMTT
+1 MTT
-11 PINTSQTASIIHSIL
+11 LINISRATSIIDSVL

-37 SEPELYQEL
+37 SEPELHQEL
-46 LKQLHLPFV
+46 LQQLYHPLT
-55 REEMLDL
+55 REEMLDF
-62 LQNPAIPLSNEAN
+62 LQNPSALPADETG
-75 LHHLL
+75 LHRLL

-91 AARDLAG
+91 TARDLAG
-98 FADLNEVMSTM
+98 LADLNEVMTTM
-109 TALADVTIQFSLR
+109 TALADVTIRFSLE
-122 FLHQLMAQ
+122 FLHTLMTR
-130 PERFGEPVGEK
+130 PEIFGKPTGER
-141 TGTKQQL
+141 TGTEQQL

-181 KKNITNHEFF
+181 RKSITNHEFF

-277 KYLDFGAYE
+277 KYLDFEAYE

-347 LKQKQPLPEQTVEE
+347 LKQKQPLPEQTVDE
-361 LIQAYHFLRKLE
+361 LIEAYHFLRKLE

-399 SMGFTDY
+399 SMGVSDY
-406 TGFLEHLDLY
+406 TSFLKQLDLY
-416 RQNVTYHFEQIF
+416 RQNVTHHFEQIF
-428 AARRKTLKP
+428 AERRKAAKSGT
-437 AVFARIRPEQT
+437 FARIRPEQT
-448 GDSEIVKAFSDQLK
+448 GDSEIVKAFGNQLK

-467 EPDKITARVQQ
+467 DPDKITARVQQ
-478 FYGSA
+478 FYAGDV
-483 IFRQLSHPNQERIL
+483 FRQLSHPNQERIL

-513 EIMLERML
+513 EITLERML
-521 RLLEKIGQYS
+521 QLLEKIGQFS

-567 LDELLAPSGLHA
+567 LDELLAPSGLHT
-579 LPDWST
+579 LPDW
-585 LETELIHQLYH
+585 LALKTELIHQLH
-596 TSIPRAQMMEWQMD
+596 HSNIPKTQMTEWQMD

-650 HVVQLAWQGLKKKH
+650 NVVQLAWQGLRKKH
-664 RESPV
+664 RQSPV

-677 LGGKELGYVSDLDM
+677 LGGKELGYVSDLDI

-696 DHHPDALEIYTKL
+696 DSHPDAVEVYTKL
-709 AQNINLWLTNHTSA
+709 AQNINLWLTSHTSA

-733 RPNGTSGLLVNS
+733 RPNGTGGLLVNS
-745 VEAFSLYQHEQAW
+745 IEAFSQYQHEQAW

-763 ALTRARFVVGNHEV
+763 ALTRARFVIGDHAV

-798 KREILMMRTKML
+798 KREILTMRTRML

-831 VEFIVQYLVLG
+831 VEFMVQYLVLG

-856 IALLKLAGELGLTSA
+856 IGLLKLAGELGLTSA

-886 TQHQLRLSGMPE
+886 TQHQLRLSGIPE
-898 ATGSTLSKDTSQKF
+898 ATGTTLSKDASQKF
-912 ARVAND
+912 ARVTNE
-918 YLSDARQAVFLLWE
+918 YLSDARQAVFRLWDDI
-932 EVFGT
+932 FGT
-937 REILKP
+937 

>member
-1 MRNHLPYMTT
+1 MTT
-11 PINTSQTASIIHSIL
+11 PISTSRAASIVSSIL
-26 PYSRYLKRILE
+26 PYSRYLKRVLENE
-37 SEPELYQEL
+37 SELQQEL
-46 LKQLHLPFV
+46 LEQLHNPFT
-55 REEMLDL
+55 REEMLGFLQDSTAHLIDEADL
-62 LQNPAIPLSNEAN
+62 
-75 LHHLL
+75 HRLL

-86 TILRL
+86 VILRL

-98 FADLNEVMSTM
+98 LADLNEVMATM
-109 TALADVTIQFSLR
+109 TALADVTIQFSLE
-122 FLHQLMAQ
+122 FLHAAMVQ
-130 PERFGEPVGEK
+130 PGHFGKPKGEK
-141 TGTKQQL
+141 TGTEQQL

-181 KKNITNHEFF
+181 SKSITNHEFF
-191 VKLGRKLIA
+191 LRLGRKLIA

-219 PYGENSPLAISLTM
+219 PYGENSPLAISLPM

-254 VIAGSSITEAALM
+254 VITGSSIAEAALM

-277 KYLDFGAYE
+277 KYLDFEAYE

-361 LIQAYHFLRKLE
+361 LIEAYYFLRKLE

-385 NLPQNQD
+385 NLPQHSD
-392 DQLLIAK
+392 DQILIAK

-406 TGFLEHLDLY
+406 TGFLKHLDLH
-416 RQNVTYHFEQIF
+416 RQNVTRHFEQIF
-428 AARRKTLKP
+428 AVRRKAIKLGT
-437 AVFARIRPEQT
+437 FARIRPEQT
-448 GDSEIVKAFSDQLK
+448 NDNEIVKVFSNQLK
-462 VLGYI
+462 TLGYI
-467 EPDKITARVQQ
+467 DPDKITARVQQ
-478 FYGSA
+478 FYDGTT
-483 IFRQLSHPNQERIL
+483 FRQLSHPNQERIL
-497 ELMPTLMEVAA
+497 ELMPTLMEVVT

-513 EIMLERML
+513 EITLERML

-555 WASDYLGRHPIL
+555 WASDYLGSHPIL
-567 LDELLAPSGLHA
+567 LDELLAPSGLHT
-579 LPDWST
+579 LPDWPT
-585 LETELIHQLYH
+585 LKTELIHQLH
-596 TSIPRAQMMEWQMD
+596 HGNIPKAQIIEWQMD

-650 HVVQLAWQGLKKKH
+650 NVLQLAWQGLKKKH
-664 RESPV
+664 RKSPA

-677 LGGKELGYVSDLDM
+677 LGGKELGYVSDLDI

-696 DHHPDALEIYTKL
+696 DNHPDAMEIYTKL
-709 AQNINLWLTNHTSA
+709 AQNINLWLTSHTSA

-745 VEAFSLYQHEQAW
+745 IEAFSLYQHEQAW

-763 ALTRARFVVGNHEV
+763 ALTRARFVIGDSEV
-777 GEKFEQIRKDIL
+777 GEKFEQIRKNIL
-789 CQPRDLANL
+789 CQPRDMENL

-810 EAHPNPTPL
+810 EAHPNSTPL

-871 EKANAALIAYRELRR
+871 EKANAAFIAYRELRR
-886 TQHQLRLSGMPE
+886 TQHQLRLSGIPE
-898 ATGSTLSKDTSQKF
+898 ATGTALPKDVSQKF
-912 ARVAND
+912 ARVTSD
-918 YLSDARQAVFLLWE
+918 YLSSARRAVFQLWE
-932 EVFGT
+932 DVFGT
-937 REILKP
+937 

>member
-1 MRNHLPYMTT
+1 MTT
-11 PINTSQTASIIHSIL
+11 LINISRATSIIDSVL

-37 SEPELYQEL
+37 SEPELHQEL
-46 LKQLHLPFV
+46 LQQLYHPLT
-55 REEMLDL
+55 REEMLDF
-62 LQNPAIPLSNEAN
+62 LQNPSALPADETG
-75 LHHLL
+75 LHRLL

-91 AARDLAG
+91 TARDLAG
-98 FADLNEVMSTM
+98 LADLNEVMTTM
-109 TALADVTIQFSLR
+109 TALADVTIRFSLE
-122 FLHQLMAQ
+122 FLHTLMTR
-130 PERFGEPVGEK
+130 PEIFGKPTGER
-141 TGTKQQL
+141 TGTEQQL

-181 KKNITNHEFF
+181 RKSITNHEFF

-277 KYLDFGAYE
+277 KYLDFEAYE

-347 LKQKQPLPEQTVEE
+347 LKQKQPLPEQTVDE
-361 LIQAYHFLRKLE
+361 LIEAYHFLRKLE

-399 SMGFTDY
+399 SMGVSDY
-406 TGFLEHLDLY
+406 TSFLKQLDLY
-416 RQNVTYHFEQIF
+416 RQNVTHHFEQIF
-428 AARRKTLKP
+428 AERRKAAKSGT
-437 AVFARIRPEQT
+437 FARIRPEQT
-448 GDSEIVKAFSDQLK
+448 GDSEIVKAFGNQLK

-467 EPDKITARVQQ
+467 DPDKITARVQQ
-478 FYGSA
+478 FYAGDV
-483 IFRQLSHPNQERIL
+483 FRQLSHPNQERIL

-513 EIMLERML
+513 EITLERML
-521 RLLEKIGQYS
+521 QLLEKIGQFS

-567 LDELLAPSGLHA
+567 LDELLAPSGLHT
-579 LPDWST
+579 LPDW
-585 LETELIHQLYH
+585 LALKTELIHQLH
-596 TSIPRAQMMEWQMD
+596 HSNIPKTQMTEWQMD

-650 HVVQLAWQGLKKKH
+650 NVVQLAWQGLRKKH
-664 RESPV
+664 RQSPV

-677 LGGKELGYVSDLDM
+677 LGGKELGYVSDLDI

-696 DHHPDALEIYTKL
+696 DSHPDAVEVYTKL
-709 AQNINLWLTNHTSA
+709 AQNINLWLTSHTSA

-733 RPNGTSGLLVNS
+733 RPNGTGGLLVNS
-745 VEAFSLYQHEQAW
+745 IEAFSQYQHEQAW

-763 ALTRARFVVGNHEV
+763 ALTRARFVIGDHAV

-798 KREILMMRTKML
+798 KREILMMRIRML

-831 VEFIVQYLVLG
+831 VEFMVQYLVLG

-856 IALLKLAGELGLTSA
+856 IGLLKLAGELGLTSA

-886 TQHQLRLSGMPE
+886 TQHQLRLSGIPE
-898 ATGSTLSKDTSQKF
+898 ATGTTLSKDASQKF
-912 ARVAND
+912 ARVTNE
-918 YLSDARQAVFLLWE
+918 YLSDARQAVFRLWDDI
-932 EVFGT
+932 FGM
-937 REILKP
+937 

>member
-1 MRNHLPYMTT
+1 MTT
-11 PINTSQTASIIHSIL
+11 LINISRATSIIDSVL
-26 PYSRYLKRILE
+26 PCSRYLKRILE
-37 SEPELYQEL
+37 SEPELHQEL
-46 LKQLHLPFV
+46 LQQLYHPLT
-55 REEMLDL
+55 REEMLDF
-62 LQNPAIPLSNEAN
+62 LQNPSALPADETG
-75 LHHLL
+75 LHRLL

-91 AARDLAG
+91 TARDLAG
-98 FADLNEVMSTM
+98 LADLNEVMTTM
-109 TALADVTIQFSLR
+109 TALADVTIRFSLE
-122 FLHQLMAQ
+122 FLHTLMTR
-130 PERFGEPVGEK
+130 PEIFGKPTGER
-141 TGTKQQL
+141 TGTEQQL

-181 KKNITNHEFF
+181 RKSITNHEFF

-277 KYLDFGAYE
+277 KYLDFEAYE

-347 LKQKQPLPEQTVEE
+347 LKQKQPLPEQTVDE
-361 LIQAYHFLRKLE
+361 LIEAYHFLRKLE

-399 SMGFTDY
+399 SMGVSDY
-406 TGFLEHLDLY
+406 TSFLKQLDLY
-416 RQNVTYHFEQIF
+416 RQNVTHHFEQIF
-428 AARRKTLKP
+428 AERRKAAKSGT
-437 AVFARIRPEQT
+437 FARIRPEQT
-448 GDSEIVKAFSDQLK
+448 GDSEIVKAFGNQLK

-467 EPDKITARVQQ
+467 DPDKITARVQQ
-478 FYGSA
+478 FYAGDV
-483 IFRQLSHPNQERIL
+483 FRQLSHPNQERIL

-513 EIMLERML
+513 EITLERML
-521 RLLEKIGQYS
+521 QLLEKIGQFS

-567 LDELLAPSGLHA
+567 LDELLAPSGLHT
-579 LPDWST
+579 LPDW
-585 LETELIHQLYH
+585 LALKTELIHQLH
-596 TSIPRAQMMEWQMD
+596 HSNIPKTQMTEWQMD

-650 HVVQLAWQGLKKKH
+650 NVVQLAWQGLRKKH
-664 RESPV
+664 RQSPV

-677 LGGKELGYVSDLDM
+677 LGGKELGYVSDLDI

-696 DHHPDALEIYTKL
+696 DSHPDAVEVYTKL
-709 AQNINLWLTNHTSA
+709 AQNINLWLTSHTSA

-733 RPNGTSGLLVNS
+733 RPNGTGGLLVNS
-745 VEAFSLYQHEQAW
+745 IEAFSQYQHEQAW

-763 ALTRARFVVGNHEV
+763 ALTRARFVIGDHAV

-798 KREILMMRTKML
+798 KREILMMRIRML

-831 VEFIVQYLVLG
+831 VEFMVQYLVLG

-856 IALLKLAGELGLTSA
+856 IGLLKLAGELGLTSA

-886 TQHQLRLSGMPE
+886 TQHQLRLSGIPE
-898 ATGSTLSKDTSQKF
+898 ATGTTLSKDASQKF
-912 ARVAND
+912 ARVTNE
-918 YLSDARQAVFLLWE
+918 YLSDARQAVFRLWDDI
-932 EVFGT
+932 FGM
-937 REILKP
+937 